1 MRVAVKPVVTTS
13 VALAGASIL
22 AVAPLQQ
29 PVPADTRVIEQ
40 DVSLAASSLAYV
52 PINAIEQS
60 LSAPANAVA
69 ALDRLATALEFSG
82 SWNERQPNNVWGWD
96 PANPA
101 MLRESVNLL
110 IPFPSF
116 SEPFG
121 THLNWWTAANLPMY
135 AGCTYECPDL
145 PGMLARMFRV
155 PISDFY
161 DEDGYTFPTV
171 INPVDGQ
178 ETEWSGQQVILDP
191 AEPFRSVWDSLTA
204 EPTGIQTVTWYE
216 AVTALANFGA
226 ALQTTGHLPD
236 WIAVR
241 EMEQFVKL
249 FLHAPDEVAPSVT
262 DMQVPSPSEAAASW
276 VGSTDFAAGGLSPAT
291 ALPEL
296 ESGPQRLADLPE
308 DGDGPSFD
316 PASAPTPIVDKIADE
331 LKEKFDSATEDVT
344 EDTTEA
350 PTDADGAEDLED
362 PNSASAVQE
371 TTDEDET
378 TDQDDEVDDDEALD
392 QEESADQDTDETDT
406 STSRGGKHRKADDS
420 ADSGSP
426 QDKTDP
432 SNSSSDSG
440 SSDSGASDSGDG
452 GSGDSSD

>member
-29 PVPADTRVIEQ
+29 PVPADTRVAEQ

-52 PINAIEQS
+52 PINVIEQS

-69 ALDRLATALEFSG
+69 ALDRLAAALEFSG
-82 SWNERQPNNVWGWD
+82 SWNEPQPNNVWGWD

-171 INPVDGQ
+171 VNPVDGQ

-262 DMQVPSPSEAAASW
+262 DVQVPLPSEAAASW
-276 VGSTDFAAGGLSPAT
+276 VGSTDFAASGLSPAT

-296 ESGPQRLADLPE
+296 ESGPRRLADLPE

-331 LKEKFDSATEDVT
+331 LKEKFDSATEDVA
-344 EDTTEA
+344 EA
-350 PTDADGAEDLED
+350 PTDEEGAEDLED
-362 PNSASAVQE
+362 SNSASAVQE
-371 TTDEDET
+371 TTDEGET
-378 TDQDDEVDDDEALD
+378 TDQDDEVDVDEAFD
-392 QEESADQDTDETDT
+392 QEEGADQDTDETDT

-426 QDKTDP
+426 QDKTDS

-440 SSDSGASDSGDG
+440 SSGSGASDSGDG